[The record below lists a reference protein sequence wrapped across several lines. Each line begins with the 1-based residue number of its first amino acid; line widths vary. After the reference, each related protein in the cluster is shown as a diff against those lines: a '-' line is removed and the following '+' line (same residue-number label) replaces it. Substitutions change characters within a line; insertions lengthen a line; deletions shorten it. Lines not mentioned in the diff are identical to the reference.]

1 MTLNSERVRVF
12 GVEGGVSLFF
22 CCVLVFFFTLPFGGR
37 LQRLNYRVSCIVVL
51 LSFTVIAHHL
61 KAHSYNQ
68 ITCHRNVLFSGCTC
82 ESS

>member
-1 MTLNSERVRVF
+1 MTLNSERARAS
-12 GVEGGVSLFF
+12 GVEGGFSLFF
-22 CCVLVFFFTLPFGGR
+22 CFVLGFFSLPFEGR

-61 KAHSYNQ
+61 KANSYNQ